1 MASTIKNSD
10 QGGRREGQKYKSLLV
25 WQYLLKNTDEDHAV
39 TSTEIKEH
47 LAAYGIVADRHSIVR
62 DIQAMQELL
71 ANDTDAE
78 IDDRERLRY
87 EVIYDTKA
95 HGYKMISRPYDFEE
109 LRLLAECINS
119 AKFLTKHQAEDLKE
133 LIGEFCSNAQ
143 VEELENEVYCV
154 GRIKTKNKSI
164 MGYMLKIHE
173 AIREKKKIKFKYLK
187 YTLQSKGEQVERRKG
202 ADYIL
207 SPFRMVINDGNH
219 YLLAFDSKKEK
230 LLTFRVDRMKDVGKL
245 EEPREGERVFAEID
259 MNTYT
264 QRVFSMFNGEQKRV
278 MIRFTNDRLD
288 TVVDRLGIN
297 NGTTYL
303 ADDPSHFIAVADIEV
318 SDQFY
323 SWICGFRKKATILS
337 PVEVVDGMKKFLEDI
352 SKRYEME

>member
-1 MASTIKNSD
+1 MSSPIKNSD

-25 WQYLLKNTDEDHAV
+25 WQYLLKNTDENNAV

-47 LAAYGIVADRHSIVR
+47 LASYGIVADRHSIVR

-71 ANDTDAE
+71 DKDVGAK

-87 EVIYDTKA
+87 EVIYDTKS

-119 AKFLTKHQAEDLKE
+119 AKFLTKRQAENLKE

-154 GRIKTKNKSI
+154 GRAKTSNKYV
-164 MGYMLKIHE
+164 MGSMLTIHT

-207 SPFRMVINDGNH
+207 SPFRLIVNEGNY
-219 YLLAFDSKKEK
+219 YLLAYDGKKEK
-230 LLTFRVDRMKDVGKL
+230 MLTFRVDRMKEVKAYD
-245 EEPREGERVFAEID
+245 EPREGERVFAEID

>member
-1 MASTIKNSD
+1 MTSPIMNSD

-25 WQYLLKNTDEDHAV
+25 WQYLLKNTDENNAV

-47 LAAYGIVADRHSIVR
+47 LASYGIVADRHSIVR

-71 ANDTDAE
+71 DKDVGAK

-87 EVIYDTKA
+87 EVIYDTKS

-119 AKFLTKHQAEDLKE
+119 AKFLTKRQAENLKE

-154 GRIKTKNKSI
+154 GRAKTSNKYV
-164 MGYMLKIHE
+164 MGSMLTIHT

-207 SPFRMVINDGNH
+207 SPFRLIVNEGNY
-219 YLLAFDSKKEK
+219 YLLAYDGKKEK
-230 LLTFRVDRMKDVGKL
+230 MLTFRVDRMKEVKAYD
-245 EEPREGERVFAEID
+245 EPREGERVFAEID